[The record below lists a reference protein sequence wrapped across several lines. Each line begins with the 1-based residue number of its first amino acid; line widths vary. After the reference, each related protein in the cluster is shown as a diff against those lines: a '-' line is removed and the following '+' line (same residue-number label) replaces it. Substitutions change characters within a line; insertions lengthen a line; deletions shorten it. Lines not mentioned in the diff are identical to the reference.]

1 MADPISLALGI
12 APLCLTAIKGF
23 TVVRSKFHLFRNHKR
38 ELKRLKTT
46 FVTQTHIFLDECHL
60 LLQEVIDPD
69 DVVFMV
75 EDPESALW
83 KAPGL
88 DQKIKGYLGRKYS
101 DVQEVIKDIKELVQ
115 DLGNDLNKISDES
128 GRDLKLTNTE
138 RANEA
143 FSVMRQ
149 KSSWESKLENIKG
162 LNQELRRLRK
172 MAAQV
177 HQRRTTTHTSS
188 RFRMPQTYKV
198 IGEHAR
204 SLFNAIKS
212 SWSCTNTLHLRH
224 LLGLTLESLKGHDL
238 QVLFSRQEAQAFE
251 SRSIYILMNTRPQRL
266 PSRSRAEVRFKP
278 PAPVP
283 AEPERICD
291 YAQQPN
297 KLVKTNF
304 GRIRPGLSPDVPL
317 TLKSCSTGTSTTTE
331 TVVDPLSVSSLT
343 TTDSTTL
350 TYSSPVVDF
359 LDLRK
364 SPDVCGTFYDLVS
377 TRRGLQCYIDTPDSL
392 RHVFLSREVSA
403 STMGTQTV
411 PALNIFKRTL
421 DADLPVPEQLR
432 LVLQIA
438 QSMLKLYAT
447 PWWKQYWSLSDLH
460 YVEESGKVG
469 DLLSCLR
476 TLHVGTCLDFSSS
489 MEKANAHKIS
499 TCEVASS
506 QSPDPDPELDTAFET
521 AKLQHG
527 IRNLTLYSLGVALLQ
542 IGRWKAVESAEDV
555 VAIRTLASKGNARL
569 GPKYRELTLK
579 CIECDFG
586 QGSDLNSPQLQDA
599 FYGSVICE
607 LERLICVL
615 EAS

>member
-23 TVVRSKFHLFRNHKR
+23 TIARSKFHLLRHHKR

-69 DVVFMV
+69 DVVFMI
-75 EDPESALW
+75 EDTESALW
-83 KAPGL
+83 EAPEL
-88 DQKIKGYLGRKYS
+88 DQKIKLYLGRKH
-101 DVQEVIKDIKELVQ
+101 DDIQEVIADIKEQVQ
-115 DLGNDLNKISDES
+115 DLGNDLNKTSDES
-128 GRDLKLTNTE
+128 KRDVKLTTTE

-143 FSVMRQ
+143 FSIMRQ
-149 KSSWESKLENIKG
+149 KSSWESKLENIKD

-172 MAAQV
+172 MASQV
-177 HQRRTTTHTSS
+177 QKRRTTTQASTI
-188 RFRMPQTYKV
+188 MPQTYKT
-198 IGEHAR
+198 ISDHAR
-204 SLFNAIKS
+204 SLSNAIKYC
-212 SWSCTNTLHLRH
+212 WSCTDTLHIRH
-224 LLGLTLESLKGHDL
+224 ILGLTLESLKGHDL
-238 QVLFSRQEAQAFE
+238 QVLFSCQEARAFE
-251 SRSIYILMNTRPQRL
+251 TRSIYISMSIRPQRL

-278 PAPVP
+278 TAPVP
-283 AEPERICD
+283 TEPERICD

-304 GRIRPGLSPDVPL
+304 GRIRIGLSPDLPP
-317 TLKSCSTGTSTTTE
+317 TLKRCFTGTSATSE
-331 TVVDPLSVSSLT
+331 TVVDSLSVSSLT

-350 TYSSPVVDF
+350 TYSSPVVNF

-364 SPDVCGTFYDLVS
+364 SPDVCGTFYDLIS
-377 TRRGLQCYIDTPDSL
+377 TTKGLQCYIDTPDSL
-392 RHVFLSREVSA
+392 RHVFLSRKVSA
-403 STMGTQTV
+403 DTMGTQTV
-411 PALNIFKRTL
+411 PALNIFKRAL

-438 QSMLKLYAT
+438 QSMLKLHAT

-460 YVEESGKVG
+460 YVDKTGKAG
-469 DLLSCLR
+469 DLLACLQ
-476 TLHVGTCLDFSSS
+476 TLHVGTCLDFPSDIG
-489 MEKANAHKIS
+489 KNNAHKIS

-527 IRNLTLYSLGVALLQ
+527 IRNLTLYSLGVVLLQ

-579 CIECDFG
+579 CVECDFG

-615 EAS
+615 EAR

>member
-23 TVVRSKFHLFRNHKR
+23 TIARSKFHLLRHHKR

-60 LLQEVIDPD
+60 LQEVIDPD
-69 DVVFMV
+69 DVVFMI
-75 EDPESALW
+75 EDTESALW
-83 KAPGL
+83 ETPEL
-88 DQKIKGYLGRKYS
+88 DQKIKVYLGRKHG
-101 DVQEVIKDIKELVQ
+101 DVQEVIADIKEQVQ
-115 DLGNDLNKISDES
+115 DLGNDLNKTSDES
-128 GRDLKLTNTE
+128 GRDVKLTTTE

-143 FSVMRQ
+143 FSIMRQ
-149 KSSWESKLENIKG
+149 KSSWESKLENIKD

-172 MAAQV
+172 MASQV
-177 HQRRTTTHTSS
+177 QKRRTTTQASTI
-188 RFRMPQTYKV
+188 MPQTYKT
-198 IGEHAR
+198 ISDHAR
-204 SLFNAIKS
+204 SLSNAIKYC
-212 SWSCTNTLHLRH
+212 WSCTDALHIRH

-238 QVLFSRQEAQAFE
+238 QVLFSCQEARAFE
-251 SRSIYILMNTRPQRL
+251 TRSIHISMNIRPQRL

-278 PAPVP
+278 TAPVP
-283 AEPERICD
+283 TEPERICD

-297 KLVKTNF
+297 KLVMTNF
-304 GRIRPGLSPDVPL
+304 GRIRIGLSPDLPP
-317 TLKSCSTGTSTTTE
+317 TLKSCSTGTSTKTE
-331 TVVDPLSVSSLT
+331 TVVDSLSVSSLT

-364 SPDVCGTFYDLVS
+364 SPDMCGTFYDFVS
-377 TRRGLQCYIDTPDSL
+377 TTGLQRYIDTPDSL
-392 RHVFLSREVSA
+392 RHVFLSRDVSA
-403 STMGTQTV
+403 YTMGNQPV
-411 PALNIFKRTL
+411 PALNIFK
-421 DADLPVPEQLR
+421 P
-432 LVLQIA
+432 
-438 QSMLKLYAT
+438 QSMLKLHAT

-460 YVEESGKVG
+460 YVEETGKVG

-476 TLHVGTCLDFSSS
+476 TLHVGTCLDFPSG
-489 MEKANAHKIS
+489 MDKNNAHKMS
-499 TCEVASS
+499 ACEVASS
-506 QSPDPDPELDTAFET
+506 QSPDPGPELDTAFET

-555 VAIRTLASKGNARL
+555 VAIRTLASKGNERL